1 VSKVKT
7 PEIDNQVVD
16 YLYDDLPDVQRED
29 FCATLESDE
38 EGVAEVES
46 FGTLL
51 SIYREESDELTP
63 SVAATERLM
72 REAERAHLSVWARLF
87 GGLLPRMILRPAVG
101 FAMVAALVIG
111 GGVFWVLS
119 QGLGQGPDRAA
130 SSAERAE
137 SPSDRTVASAPAPA
151 STARSTRTVLAEKG
165 RFELS
170 GRRGRDLDEVA
181 TDGKD
186 RGVDKGGLMT
196 GTAVGSAGGSFR
208 YKSDQQGALAA
219 GDDSERERRVFKD
232 RLRGRRQNRRPAKAK
247 KRGYFSIN
255 NNTRGAGRATGS
267 AGQAKPVARSEQRPR
282 PSAPAPAPAQV
293 ADLRRSGKNKVT
305 NADKAPQ
312 GKIAQKLAPPAL
324 HSSARKNLAKGKVA
338 VACRMFGS
346 LVRGHRSYNRRADAL
361 LGWARCEIARGS
373 FSRARQIVR
382 QLVSQYPKWKKTGT
396 TLLARIKRLQAQA
409 ALRAQRVRR
418 VRRKVVAP
426 RAAPARRTRSQRR
439 STTSN

>member
-1 VSKVKT
+1 MSKVKT
-7 PEIDNQVVD
+7 PEFDNQVVD

-29 FCATLESDE
+29 FCATLKSDA
-38 EGVAEVES
+38 EGAAEVES

-63 SVAATERLM
+63 SVAAAERLM
-72 REAERAHLSVWARLF
+72 REAERAHLTVWARLF

-119 QGLGQGPDRAA
+119 QDLGQGPERAA
-130 SSAERAE
+130 TSAERAE
-137 SPSDRTVASAPAPA
+137 SSSDRTVASAPAPV
-151 STARSTRTVLAEKG
+151 STAGSTRTVLAEKG

-186 RGVDKGGLMT
+186 RGVDKAGLKT
-196 GTAVGSAGGSFR
+196 RAVGGSAGDGFR
-208 YKSDQQGALAA
+208 YKSNQQGALAA
-219 GDDSERERRVFKD
+219 GDDSERERRVLKD
-232 RLRGRRQNRRPAKAK
+232 RLRGLRQNRRPAKAK

-267 AGQAKPVARSEQRPR
+267 AGQAKPAARSERRSR
-282 PSAPAPAPAQV
+282 PSAPAPAQV
-293 ADLRRSGKNKVT
+293 ADLRRSVINKVT
-305 NADKAPQ
+305 KAQKAPQ
-312 GKIAQKLAPPAL
+312 GKRAQKKKLAPPAL

-382 QLVSQYPKWKKTGT
+382 QLVSQYPKWKKTGA
-396 TLLARIKRLQAQA
+396 TLVAQINRLQARA
-409 ALRAQRVRR
+409 ALRAQRVKR
-418 VRRKVVAP
+418 VRRKAVP
-426 RAAPARRTRSQRR
+426 SRAAPARRARSRR
-439 STTSN
+439 STTSD